1 MHGKQNRRKERKNPL
16 PPNEEIFC
24 HSWKNHQKKDLY
36 LFLLDIDQFKKINDE
51 LGHVVGDQIIVAN
64 IPWERGN
71 PTYHFGAE
79 SSPIALIDNFLY
91 IVHITNEG
99 AAWGILSGQTYLLTS
114 IALIAL
120 AAVWI
125 FRKQLGFDSKCGQ
138 LALGI
143 FAGGVVGNL
152 VDRICYGHVIDFID
166 VHLPIVNYR
175 WPAFNFADCGIT
187 VGVFIYIIMVILEE
201 RGKSTSKK

>member
-1 MHGKQNRRKERKNPL
+1 M
-16 PPNEEIFC
+16 II
-24 HSWKNHQKKDLY
+24 
-36 LFLLDIDQFKKINDE
+36 LDQLTK
-51 LGHVVGDQIIVAN
+51 LAIVAN

-79 SSPIALIDNFLY
+79 SSPISLIDNFLY

-138 LALGI
+138 LA
-143 FAGGVVGNL
+143 
-152 VDRICYGHVIDFID
+152 H
-166 VHLPIVNYR
+166 
-175 WPAFNFADCGIT
+175 
-187 VGVFIYIIMVILEE
+187 
-201 RGKSTSKK
+201 

>member
-24 HSWKNHQKKDLY
+24 HSWKNHQKKDLPPY
-36 LFLLDIDQFKKINDE
+36 FSRRRIIIDQLTK
-51 LGHVVGDQIIVAN
+51 LAIVAN

-152 VDRICYGHVIDFID
+152 IDRICYGHVIDFID

>member
-1 MHGKQNRRKERKNPL
+1 LEK
-16 PPNEEIFC
+16 
-24 HSWKNHQKKDLY
+24 SSKKRSSAVFFATATLVII
-36 LFLLDIDQFKKINDE
+36 LDQLTK
-51 LGHVVGDQIIVAN
+51 LAIVAN

-152 VDRICYGHVIDFID
+152 IDRICYGHVIDFID

-201 RGKSTSKK
+201 RGKSSSKK